1 MLVIKHRVN
10 TIDQL
15 KKTPINYGVEI
26 DLRSENKKIYLHHDP
41 FKKGD
46 TLKNYLNEYNHKT
59 LILNTKE
66 SGIEIEVIRIV
77 KQYKIKK
84 FFLLDVEIPLICK
97 STRNLNKYLSIRFS
111 EFEPIETLNKF
122 KNNVGWVWIDTFTK
136 LPITKKNLKII
147 RNFNSCLV
155 CPERWGRPS
164 EIKLYFN
171 KLKKLNFFP
180 NSVMTSP
187 KHLKTWEKLMKS
199 DT

>member
-1 MLVIKHRVN
+1 MELIAHKIN
-10 TIDQL
+10 KLKELNQL
-15 KKTPINYGVEI
+15 PEKYGAEV
-26 DLRSENKKIYLHHDP
+26 DLRSSGSQIILNHDP

-77 KQYKIKK
+77 KQYKIKS
-84 FFLLDVEIPLICK
+84 FFLLDVEMPLICR
-97 STRNLNKYLSIRFS
+97 SSRNLNKYLSIRFS

-155 CPERWGRPS
+155 CPERWGRPN

-180 NSVMTSP
+180 NSVMTSL
-187 KHLKTWEKLMKS
+187 KHLKTWEKLIKS